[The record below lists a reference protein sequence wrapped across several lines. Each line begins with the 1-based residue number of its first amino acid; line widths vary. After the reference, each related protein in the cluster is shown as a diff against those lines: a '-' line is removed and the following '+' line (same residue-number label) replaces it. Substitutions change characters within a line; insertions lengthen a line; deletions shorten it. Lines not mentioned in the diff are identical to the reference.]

1 MEDLTRLIIS
11 HERIENIKNNNL
23 ELTNE
28 EAHYLNKVMRIK
40 NGKKIFIANGEGSL
54 WKAIKVKNDCL
65 NINQLQKPYLFQ
77 EQEIYLLGI
86 AVVIPKSG
94 FDDIL
99 KMCTEIGI
107 DFIQPLFSERQ
118 VNKNLNFSRK
128 LLRWNSIIKEAVEQ
142 SERLW
147 KPSILNGMDI
157 IKWLKSRDNQE
168 RVSISITREETLYDL
183 NQWLRKQ
190 QEFENKKGG
199 IFWNVIGPEGGWS
212 SKEIDFFN
220 KNNIELTNE
229 EAHYINKVMR
239 IKNGKEIFI
248 ANGKGSLWKAI
259 KVKNDFLEISQFKK
273 PHLFQEKEIYLLGIA
288 VVIPKNGFDD
298 ILKMCTEI
306 GIDFIQPLFSERQV
320 NKNLNFTRKLLRW
333 NSIIKE
339 AVEQSER
346 LWKPSILNGMDIIE
360 WLKSRDNQERVSISI
375 TRKEKIYDLNQW
387 LRKQQEFENKKGGIF
402 WNVIG
407 PEGGWSSREVD
418 FFNKNNIAFVKL
430 ADTILRTS
438 TASINASSILNQW
451 RIDLKL
457 RN

>member
-23 ELTNE
+23 ELNNE

-40 NGKKIFIANGEGSL
+40 NGKEIFIVNGEGSL
-54 WKAIKVKNDCL
+54 WKAIKVRNDFL
-65 NINQLQKPYLFQ
+65 EIIQVEKPYLFQ

-94 FDDIL
+94 FEDIL

-147 KPSILNGMDI
+147 KPSVLNGMEI
-157 IKWLKSRDNQE
+157 MEWLKSRNNQE
-168 RVSISITREETLYDL
+168 RVSISITREETRYDL

-190 QEFENKKGG
+190 QEFVNNKGG

-220 KNNIELTNE
+220 KNNIT
-229 EAHYINKVMR
+229 
-239 IKNGKEIFI
+239 
-248 ANGKGSLWKAI
+248 
-259 KVKNDFLEISQFKK
+259 
-273 PHLFQEKEIYLLGIA
+273 
-288 VVIPKNGFDD
+288 
-298 ILKMCTEI
+298 
-306 GIDFIQPLFSERQV
+306 
-320 NKNLNFTRKLLRW
+320 
-333 NSIIKE
+333 
-339 AVEQSER
+339 
-346 LWKPSILNGMDIIE
+346 
-360 WLKSRDNQERVSISI
+360 
-375 TRKEKIYDLNQW
+375 
-387 LRKQQEFENKKGGIF
+387 
-402 WNVIG
+402 
-407 PEGGWSSREVD
+407 
-418 FFNKNNIAFVKL
+418 FVKL
-430 ADTILRTS
+430 SDTILRTS

-457 RN
+457 IN